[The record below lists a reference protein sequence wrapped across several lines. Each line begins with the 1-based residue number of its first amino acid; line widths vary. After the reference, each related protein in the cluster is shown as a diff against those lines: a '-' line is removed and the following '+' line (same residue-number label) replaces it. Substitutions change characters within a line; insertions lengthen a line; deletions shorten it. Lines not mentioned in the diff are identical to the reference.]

1 MSYGKTPLALA
12 LAAVMYGGAAQAQ
25 TSGAKTE
32 PARPGGAAELPPVV
46 VTGNPLGSELF
57 DLATPVTVLGGE
69 KLRQR
74 LQPTLGETLANE
86 PGMSSTYYGPNAS
99 RPVIRGL
106 DGERL
111 RILQNGVINLDAS
124 GTSVDHNVSLD
135 PLLVDRIEVIRGP
148 VAVFYGTS
156 AIGGVVNVIDDRIAT
171 ERVPQ
176 GISGAFDAR
185 HGSNNDEKAGAGR
198 IEIGLPNGLNLH
210 FDAFSRETGDLRIPG
225 ANVSTRQQAIDPARP
240 VTFGTLPNSAS
251 RSDGGALGASYTW
264 GKGYLG
270 ASFSGYGS
278 NYGTVAEPDVKIDM
292 RQQRVDLAGEWRDL
306 APLVKAIKVKYGYSD
321 YKHTELEGD
330 VPGTTFKNR
339 GYDTRVELVHDRI
352 GPFQGA
358 IGLQITNFDFS
369 ALGDEAFLPPTRNR
383 ALGVFLFEE
392 VPLGR
397 VTLQFGGR
405 LDRSAVEADP
415 SAILATAD
423 SRNFN
428 TRSGSAGIIYNFTS
442 DYAVA
447 FTMAYTERAP
457 NYQEL
462 FSNGRHAATGAF
474 ESGDRN
480 LAIEKST
487 AFDLALRKKRGR
499 LTGSVGVF
507 HSRFDNFIA
516 LAPTGADDGDPVEPF
531 PIFAYRAIPAEFRGA
546 EASGTF
552 WLRDQPVDR
561 LGLELRADTVRAEN
575 SDTGEPLPRISPTR
589 FGGGIVYQKEKLG
602 ARLDVLRV
610 QSQGRVSANEIPT
623 DGYTMV
629 NASGSYRIKMQ
640 GLNVEAFLR
649 GVNLL
654 NQEARNHVSF
664 IKDIAPYGKRGFQIG
679 MRASF

>member
-12 LAAVMYGGAAQAQ
+12 LAAMMYGGAAQAQ
-25 TSGAKTE
+25 TSGAKAE
-32 PARPGGAAELPPVV
+32 PARSGGAAELPPVV

-57 DLATPVTVLGGE
+57 DLAAPITVLGGE
-69 KLRQR
+69 KLRQQ

-86 PGMSSTYYGPNAS
+86 PGISSTYFGPNAS

-124 GTSVDHNVSLD
+124 GASVDHNVSLD
-135 PLLVDRIEVIRGP
+135 PLLVDRIEIIRGP
-148 VAVFYGTS
+148 AAVFYGTS
-156 AIGGVVNVIDDRIAT
+156 AIGGVVNVIDGRIAT
-171 ERVPQ
+171 ERVLQ
-176 GISGAFDAR
+176 GVSGTFDAR

-198 IEIGLPNGLNLH
+198 IEIGLPNGWNLH

-225 ANVSTRQQAIDPARP
+225 ANVSTRKQAIEPARP

-264 GKGYLG
+264 DKGYLG

-292 RQQRVDLAGEWRDL
+292 RQQRANLAGEWRDL
-306 APLVKAIKVKYGYSD
+306 APLVKAIKVKFGYSD
-321 YKHTELEGD
+321 YKHTELAAGIPATE
-330 VPGTTFKNR
+330 FKNR

-352 GPFQGA
+352 GPLQGA
-358 IGLQITNFDFS
+358 IGLQITNSDFS

-383 ALGVFLFEE
+383 AQGVFLFEE
-392 VPLGR
+392 IPLGQ

-405 LDRSAVEADP
+405 LDRSTVEAGQGEL
-415 SAILATAD
+415 LAAAD
-423 SRNFN
+423 SRSFS

-447 FTMAYTERAP
+447 LTMAYTERAP

-462 FSNGRHAATGAF
+462 FANGRHAATGAF
-474 ESGDRN
+474 ESGDRT

-487 AFDLALRKKRGR
+487 AFDFALRKKRGR
-499 LTGSVGVF
+499 LTGSIGVF
-507 HSRFDNFIA
+507 HGRFDNFIA
-516 LAPTGADDGDPVEPF
+516 LAPTGADDGGAEPF
-531 PIFAYRAIPAEFRGA
+531 PIFAYRAIPATFSGA

-552 WLRDQPVDR
+552 WLRDQPADR
-561 LGLELRADTVRAEN
+561 LGLELRTDTVRAEN
-575 SDTGEPLPRISPTR
+575 RDSGEPLPRISPLR

-610 QSQGRVSANEIPT
+610 QSQGRIPANEIPT
-623 DGYTMV
+623 DGYTLV

-640 GLNVEAFLR
+640 GLNMEAFLR

-654 NQEARNHVSF
+654 NQEARNHVSI